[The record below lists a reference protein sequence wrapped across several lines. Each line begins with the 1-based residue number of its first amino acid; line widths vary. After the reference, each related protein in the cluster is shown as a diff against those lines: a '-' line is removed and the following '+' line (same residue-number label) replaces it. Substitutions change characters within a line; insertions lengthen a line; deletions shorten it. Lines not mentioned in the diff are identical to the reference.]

1 MFTFNQICKSFTLA
15 ITSIFLNAFPLLA
28 AEKIDIVYDWVSVSL
43 EVDSIETFAQEGRV
57 DPELDVYL
65 SIAGLK
71 QEQQDELRQALLTKY
86 EINPTL
92 LSRFFNTPT
101 GEQLIERIGVLI
113 SLPGGDN
120 GKEILREALL
130 QAALDKD
137 KGLTIVN
144 FLRYLA
150 TDIQL
155 NMLEIIQAINY
166 LDVLADATQIF
177 LEETSI
183 LSAQATSET
192 SIDYATLPDI
202 RQPGNYGV
210 KPLQVILLRD
220 NSRDRSF
227 YVHLYQPQKWRD
239 GKTPV
244 IIVSH
249 GLNSQPKDFAD
260 VAQHLASYGYIVA
273 LPQHPGSDNAQL
285 EAMLNGDSQNLYELE
300 EFINRPLDVTYLID
314 ELEKLNATEFDGRLN
329 LDRVG
334 VLGHSFGGYTAIAL
348 AGATFDWE
356 NVQNYCQRDV
366 WEPNLSMLLQ
376 CRTLDLPR
384 QNYNFRD
391 ERVKAVG
398 VMNPLNSVVFGPEG
412 LGEVEIPVIIAAGS
426 NDPATPA
433 VIEQIRSFVWLNT
446 PNKYLG
452 LMKGQAHFLHVPQVD
467 SKINTLVNSVI
478 DLENMNLNIINL
490 YGNTLALAFSQV
502 YIGGE
507 KEYQVYLQSGYWQ
520 YVSRQPNPIY
530 FVDSSAVLPLS
541 RIYNNIETTVDIPH
555 KSIEPASYK

>member
-86 EINPTL
+86 DINPTL
-92 LSRFFNTPT
+92 LSRFFNTTT

-202 RQPGNYGV
+202 RRPGNYGV

-227 YVHLYQPQKWRD
+227 YVHLYQPEKWRD
-239 GKTPV
+239 GKNPV

-273 LPQHPGSDNAQL
+273 LPQHPGSDNAQF

-478 DLENMNLNIINL
+478 DLESMNLNIINL

-541 RIYNNIETTVDIPH
+541 KIYNEVGETVDIPH
-555 KSIEPASYK
+555 KSIQPASYK

>member
-273 LPQHPGSDNAQL
+273 LPQHPGSDNAQF